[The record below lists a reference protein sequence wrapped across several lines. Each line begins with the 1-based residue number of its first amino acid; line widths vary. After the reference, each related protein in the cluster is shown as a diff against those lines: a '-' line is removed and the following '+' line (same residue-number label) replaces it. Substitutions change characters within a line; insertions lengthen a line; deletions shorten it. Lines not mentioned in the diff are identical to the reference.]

1 MGACVLHLKC
11 FLTSS
16 LFCPIRL
23 RMLKISELCNPIG
36 WLRVTHW
43 RSQEK
48 NPIRQKCGKSQ
59 FWRMG
64 NGEKAKMNK
73 MHRNDTSSIILPSR
87 QTLPP
92 LRQKNFAKANG
103 DTEIIRN
110 FAPDGHSVYGLWHV
124 SVQRDKRYR
133 SRLNF
138 YEIQDLPLFL
148 RRFGV
153 LKRECSELYD
163 RWKVKKR
170 PKRKVKMECR
180 RTQTPNQIFVRKVQT
195 TSLSFAHYLTF

>member
-16 LFCPIRL
+16 LFCLIRL
-23 RMLKISELCNPIG
+23 SMWKSASYVIQSGGSG
-36 WLRVTHW
+36 WRIDEVRKRIPFVKSVANHSFDEW
-43 RSQEK
+43 EMAK
-48 NPIRQKCGKSQ
+48 KQKWIKCTEMT
-59 FWRMG
+59 R
-64 NGEKAKMNK
+64 
-73 MHRNDTSSIILPSR
+73 
-87 QTLPP
+87 PP
-92 LRQKNFAKANG
+92 LSSPADRLFPSASKNFAKANG

-195 TSLSFAHYLTF
+195 TS